1 MVTKSKKPAA
11 DAPAKKAAK
20 PKAAPSPKAAAKPK
34 AAAPMKVAA
43 QAAPKKA
50 APVKAAP
57 KAAAPSSKAAPKT
70 SEVLKVPDVGRAI
83 GEMVYNDE
91 LFEAMSEIILLGSG
105 EVSPSLMPEI
115 KKQLFDFDIYM
126 TSFLTDD
133 DVRNIAQVLK
143 VPEPLLFTLRDNA
156 RIFVDIA
163 ERHYSVRGFIDKMIE
178 AEGKTHGIDKLK
190 LIFTDELKA
199 REPEHYE
206 RFLLLF

>member
-11 DAPAKKAAK
+11 DAPARKAAK
-20 PKAAPSPKAAAKPK
+20 PKAAPAKAAAKPK
-34 AAAPMKVAA
+34 AAAPKKVAA
-43 QAAPKKA
+43 AAPKKA
-50 APVKAAP
+50 AAKAAP
-57 KAAAPSSKAAPKT
+57 KQAAPKVEVT
-70 SEVLKVPDVGRAI
+70 KTEEVLKVPDVGRAI

-105 EVSPSLMPEI
+105 EVSPALMPEI
-115 KKQLFDFDIYM
+115 KQQLFDFDIYM

-143 VPEPLLFTLRDNA
+143 VPEPLLFTVRDNA

-163 ERHYSVRGFIDKMIE
+163 ERHYSVRAFIDKMIE
-178 AEGKTHGIDKLK
+178 AEGKTHGVNKLK